1 MKRQANALT
10 AVLENW
16 QDVENAIDIYA
27 NSAGS
32 ALRENE
38 IYLDSWEAK
47 SKAVSSAWN
56 ELVNTFLNSGWIKGF
71 LDGSQKVLSFLTD
84 INGMIPVLI
93 GLIAGGLTTALTA
106 GWSAS
111 EKLSWSLIKVN
122 ILSGGLP
129 IVIGLLTTGVGML
142 ISWSISASDTA
153 KQIENL
159 TNKIE
164 EQQKAI
170 DELNA
175 KEKEATDL
183 YKEYASLMSK
193 SNTYGLS
200 TEEKEN
206 LLKISNDLVETYGLE
221 VEGIDSVTGAYII
234 GANAINDYVEALK
247 RERDIELEKQTG
259 TRNDRI
265 EKNINSVKK
274 NSAQYDTEQLKKDI
288 GVYVQKNAYDKE
300 KSYQSSGGGYD
311 ATGAMMSGQY
321 KKFELPDYV
330 TKIDNPVVERLIK
343 QTELTPEDIAELES
357 ALVKDKVK
365 YNAVTNSIV
374 KDLLTNIQ
382 VDNSDILDSNGESLL
397 TQLLT
402 PFLTTVDWDEFKQDE
417 FEVRVKEFATHA
429 SETLSEVATK
439 LQDAQSKMTAG
450 ELKLTGYEDMY
461 NTLQNQVGLLKKM
474 LDQDIIDEDSY
485 NKQLAQ
491 ITQQISNN
499 IGLAMVDIGSKIS
512 ETDEASKQNFKNVAD
527 NFIALENQFRQGSI
541 TSTQYLDSLTSTIE
555 NMDFTETFGQNK
567 VAAQQFFATFTGKTG
582 NLIQDTLTQF
592 EAGKISVDEY
602 GDKLVAFAKQQKALA
617 EQAKSNGF
625 ISDDTVKELE
635 TQNKAIDEAAK
646 KWEELNDINTYL
658 DENMSTLNSSFN
670 SSSSEYQNFA
680 TGLYNEFSKLSD
692 DTKNTIISNM
702 QQMEGFSHITAEN
715 LQKDMLSSVGTSK
728 ALAEGIALTTNDVFK
743 NLAQNGGE
751 VLSALG
757 TAIKG
762 FEYTIKFTAEMQD
775 PTKGTFKVAGIPI
788 PFEVPNADLK
798 INGIAGEGA
807 ENVGQSLIDLGNSLS
822 IASEFIDFSDYGSS
836 TSNSGKSTGNKPS
849 GGGKSGG
856 SGSGG
861 GSNKDTVNEQLKK
874 DIEKKKSEIEAIDTS
889 IELQGLRIDI
899 ADESDY
905 ITRIDAVAEKY
916 DLVSEKTKRLTD
928 EYNRL
933 NAITPATE
941 EQAETL
947 KNRMGELVGEIS
959 NNIKETT
966 ELRRE
971 LELLSIEMI
980 SSSAEKAERQLE
992 RTTKRLDR
1000 DLKNITEGNVFDD
1013 SMFNMSVDMPKVS
1026 TSAVKKK
1033 RENND
1038 SIVEEQ
1044 QKRADEVFG
1053 IVQKSN
1059 QDIADENAVA
1069 RLVEEENLAIHNEN
1083 KLIEEQEYAD
1093 ENLGIIQEMTDGI
1106 ESDITASNIFLENN
1120 PIEPQMDTTEFE
1132 TEYNKL
1138 KDMVSSIQGMMNDG
1152 VPIEVD
1158 SSSARN
1164 RRYTNTS
1171 NKANINGSEEGDGTS
1186 NYTMKVTS
1194 PSLTESDNLQAAYQA
1209 SKLIG
1214 TPYIWGGTSTTG
1226 FDCSGL
1232 IYYVYGGLGKNIGRV
1247 ADAQYHSG
1255 TPVDKSNLRMGDLV
1269 FYGTPEEAT
1278 HVGMYIGK
1286 GMMIHSAGGRD
1297 NTADNPGRGVCRQ
1310 SIDYRG
1316 DYLGARRY
1324 AAGTPKGNEYGK
1336 YTGIMAENYKPE
1348 ILINKVT
1355 GEMTYHDTPT
1365 AFDIRKYDVMGEDM
1379 TASLPKFAK
1388 GTVDPMEIAQYIREK
1403 YPEITNEG
1411 IAGILGNIYAESGF
1425 NQYASVVEGYGSGS
1439 NRQVTRRGFFQ
1450 LDDERISNWSSI
1462 VASGDWR
1469 KQIDTALAEG
1479 RYKNSGMGNS
1489 SKHNMWQYL
1498 TDTSLSA
1505 SEQATLW
1512 DKLYERSNGAARN
1525 TRIAKANEYFNQLK
1539 DGIDSFVSSI
1549 SDPYEGYKNKEE
1561 KRRLETY
1568 IEEHKVE
1575 DYYDKEFANDY
1586 IPFLNERKASTQ
1598 AIRDEIKELYKL
1610 EADSEEFTAKR
1621 QRILDDL
1628 NTQTLTDTERF
1639 AEISKKNLQRSKE
1652 ENQAYYDGLLE
1663 QFETYV
1669 DKVNS
1674 GEEVYDEKVYTEYIT
1689 ALDEQADRISDITEQ
1704 ITESTQNIID
1714 AYEQLE
1720 EINRRKK
1727 QESIISMQTENE
1739 EWEQRYNIDK
1749 NPKWLRYG
1757 LENYDR
1763 IIEEEAKNKAE
1774 YHTEAN
1780 DVRDQYVAEENSEI
1794 QELLQN
1800 YNDTFWEFEEYKNK
1814 VNSGEATYDE
1824 KVFAKYEAT
1833 LKDGLENIEVRDGAL
1848 EYIKENWDSFFDKEG
1863 NTTAAYDEALRTLPE
1878 EVLDDFKI
1886 VISRVSGK
1894 KQGWWESEQN
1904 LLSAQ
1909 ETLRSEQIDSLITAY
1924 QYEIDRYQK
1933 VVEKEQERNELEIS
1947 RLSAKTNLL
1956 QKHYD
1961 LTNSIRQEQ
1970 HNINKEL
1977 QASMTQYAYLD
1988 KETRK
1993 LLFNQEDY
2001 VALTEELTLASRE
2014 AERIQ
2019 RNYLNEI
2026 NNADVT
2032 NIDEITA
2039 KYERQYEL
2047 AMKKYEIA
2055 KAELEVSKKRQ
2066 QLDNVLAEKNVRML
2080 INGQWQWVANTQ
2092 EVINAQNELADAEY
2106 ARETAELGVSQ
2117 TSSLHSLQEKQNS
2130 LETANNVMNEQIND
2144 MTENLERIQEV
2155 LEGEP
2160 LSIASVLSQIAES
2173 GGNGIADIVNRFGRE
2188 FTDLVNF
2195 IADFNGHNRYD
2206 YKDIVT
2212 QTKNITSPSYGVDGK
2227 ANVYKSN
2234 DYMLAIDEAIERGDL
2249 NAALA
2254 ANKIRDDKIDYLG
2267 LDVDKLTEEDIKKKI
2282 NQRNASGTK
2291 SAKMGL
2297 SKVNEE
2303 GLELIHTNFGDLIP
2317 LEGGESI
2324 FSNLQTEKL
2333 WEWSQYR
2340 PNDFLRMFDLPNLT
2354 LNNKQGTNVTE
2365 YNLYGDVKVDSAVDA
2380 DDMLNAISNRFRTK
2394 Q

>member
-1 MKRQANALT
+1 MQYNSEDNSWSNWFTKEKANISTEFSSLFTDNFTDGEKYIQLRNQLLDTGKFDEWTDSLKISISTEKEFLKVWDGSGDIFESYQQYLKDTGQATSAFAGFTKKASTALKSFAASMASMAATWLIFEAIGLVFKAFDNWIHKAEYSREALEEVTKELDGTKSELTTINDKIAEIQAKGKLELTDKVELQKLESERSILEDQVKLLELKKELAEKKSNKDAVDTANSFARGFELTWHGVDTNALKQ
-10 AVLENW
+10 LRILGYENTSKNFQEGW
-16 QDVENAIDIYA
+16 YGSSLSERAKNEDGSLYKSYNKLIDIA
-27 NSAGS
+27 QKI
-32 ALRENE
+32 ENE
-38 IYLDSWEAK
+38 DDPEKLIKLHEKKADIQKAINEDKMRLSDIYSENLELIEQMTGDDPATQATREKLLEENRILEQYLFSAEELAQKNLTRFKEKFATNYNANLDLIQDDSNHKRSVNDTSPRKDAEGYGTIARSGVTEEGLDGLIAKNKELNQSFVDGKITTSEYFDNLSSEIEKINLDDVGKILDGGKGDNSKTDYIEETVANLAGQVSDALMYADQSFKAGETSVSDYIDTLDSGMEAQKKLLK
-47 SKAVSSAWN
+47 STYDLAEGENGLVKAVDESDLATKDAADSFN
-56 ELVNTFLNSGWIKGF
+56 ELVKAQED
-71 LDGSQKVLSFLTD
+71 LDAVDEFADNFGVLVDEMLE
-84 INGMIPVLI
+84 
-93 GLIAGGLTTALTA
+93 AGYIEGENI
-106 GWSAS
+106 S
-111 EKLSWSLIKVN
+111 EKLLGDPSLFSQTVTT
-122 ILSGGLP
+122 LSGEMQRLVDSGAYSADELAGKLAGSFGKSKEE
-129 IVIGLLTTGVGML
+129 IASALTGAKGNLEALVGENINAVNAMENAAAENAQKTISNSSQAIGRVLGALGNAISNFDYTLKATGFLEGNKEILRKDEDGKIIGVNMPASFGWT
-142 ISWSISASDTA
+142 ISGSGGSSESISQALTEASNYYSSSN
-153 KQIENL
+153 EP
-159 TNKIE
+159 
-164 EQQKAI
+164 I
-170 DELNA
+170 DV
-175 KEKEATDL
+175 TDWG
-183 YKEYASLMSK
+183 SL
-193 SNTYGLS
+193 
-200 TEEKEN
+200 
-206 LLKISNDLVETYGLE
+206 
-221 VEGIDSVTGAYII
+221 
-234 GANAINDYVEALK
+234 
-247 RERDIELEKQTG
+247 
-259 TRNDRI
+259 
-265 EKNINSVKK
+265 
-274 NSAQYDTEQLKKDI
+274 
-288 GVYVQKNAYDKE
+288 
-300 KSYQSSGGGYD
+300 SG
-311 ATGAMMSGQY
+311 
-321 KKFELPDYV
+321 
-330 TKIDNPVVERLIK
+330 
-343 QTELTPEDIAELES
+343 
-357 ALVKDKVK
+357 
-365 YNAVTNSIV
+365 
-374 KDLLTNIQ
+374 
-382 VDNSDILDSNGESLL
+382 SNGK
-397 TQLLT
+397 
-402 PFLTTVDWDEFKQDE
+402 P
-417 FEVRVKEFATHA
+417 
-429 SETLSEVATK
+429 
-439 LQDAQSKMTAG
+439 
-450 ELKLTGYEDMY
+450 TG
-461 NTLQNQVGLLKKM
+461 
-474 LDQDIIDEDSY
+474 
-485 NKQLAQ
+485 
-491 ITQQISNN
+491 
-499 IGLAMVDIGSKIS
+499 GS
-512 ETDEASKQNFKNVAD
+512 
-527 NFIALENQFRQGSI
+527 
-541 TSTQYLDSLTSTIE
+541 
-555 NMDFTETFGQNK
+555 
-567 VAAQQFFATFTGKTG
+567 
-582 NLIQDTLTQF
+582 
-592 EAGKISVDEY
+592 
-602 GDKLVAFAKQQKALA
+602 
-617 EQAKSNGF
+617 
-625 ISDDTVKELE
+625 
-635 TQNKAIDEAAK
+635 
-646 KWEELNDINTYL
+646 
-658 DENMSTLNSSFN
+658 
-670 SSSSEYQNFA
+670 
-680 TGLYNEFSKLSD
+680 
-692 DTKNTIISNM
+692 
-702 QQMEGFSHITAEN
+702 
-715 LQKDMLSSVGTSK
+715 
-728 ALAEGIALTTNDVFK
+728 
-743 NLAQNGGE
+743 
-751 VLSALG
+751 
-757 TAIKG
+757 
-762 FEYTIKFTAEMQD
+762 
-775 PTKGTFKVAGIPI
+775 
-788 PFEVPNADLK
+788 
-798 INGIAGEGA
+798 
-807 ENVGQSLIDLGNSLS
+807 
-822 IASEFIDFSDYGSS
+822 
-836 TSNSGKSTGNKPS
+836 PS
-849 GGGKSGG
+849 GGKSGG
-856 SGSGG
+856 SGS

-1026 TSAVKKK
+1026 TNAVKKK

-1093 ENLGIIQEMTDGI
+1093 ENLGIIQGMTDGI

-1132 TEYNKL
+1132 TEYNRL

-1152 VPIEVD
+1152 VPIEVG

-1171 NKANINGSEEGDGTS
+1171 KKPNEIQGSEEGDGTS

-1297 NTADNPGRGVCRQ
+1297 NTAENPGRGVCRQ

-1379 TASLPKFAK
+1379 TASLPKFAT
-1388 GTVDPMEIAQYIREK
+1388 GTPVADMAIRAIIKEQCDKYGVPYEIALAVLDQEMGNK
-1403 YPEITNEG
+1403 ITLGKNPDGKSYSHTSWQLYDYGVWGGVSSEDKAFIENAAKTGENFNEAFG
-1411 IAGILGNIYAESGF
+1411 KATGYAMNYLAQNYKRTGSWKGAVGAY
-1425 NQYASVVEGYGSGS
+1425 NGSGI
-1439 NRQVTRRGFFQ
+1439 NGKYANDVITRANSKAFQ
-1450 LDDERISNWSSI
+1450 DAANAMAENISTAI
-1462 VASGDWR
+1462 
-1469 KQIDTALAEG
+1469 KTQI
-1479 RYKNSGMGNS
+1479 
-1489 SKHNMWQYL
+1489 
-1498 TDTSLSA
+1498 
-1505 SEQATLW
+1505 
-1512 DKLYERSNGAARN
+1512 
-1525 TRIAKANEYFNQLK
+1525 
-1539 DGIDSFVSSI
+1539 
-1549 SDPYEGYKNKEE
+1549 DPYEGYKNKEE
-1561 KRRLETY
+1561 KKRLETY
-1568 IEEHKVE
+1568 IEEYKVE
-1575 DYYDKEFANDY
+1575 DYYSDEFVNDY
-1586 IPFLNERKASTQ
+1586 IPFLKERKELNQ
-1598 AIRDEIKELYKL
+1598 AIVDETKELYKL
-1610 EADSEEFTAKR
+1610 DVDSAEFTAKR
-1621 QRILDDL
+1621 QKILDDI
-1628 NTQTLTDTERF
+1628 NTQTLVDTEKL
-1639 AEISKKNLQRSKE
+1639 AEISKKEFERAKE
-1652 ENQAYYDGLLE
+1652 KNQAYYDGLFA
-1663 QFETYV
+1663 QFEDY
-1669 DKVNS
+1669 KNRVNS
-1674 GEEVYDEKVYTEYIT
+1674 DETEFDEKVYTEYIT
-1689 ALDEQADRISDITEQ
+1689 ALNEQADAIDNIKDQ
-1704 ITESTQNIID
+1704 IEECTQNIID

-1720 EINRRKK
+1720 EINRQKK
-1727 QESIISMQTENE
+1727 QEKIVSMQTENE

-1800 YNDTFWEFEEYKNK
+1800 YNDTFWEFEDYKSK
-1814 VNSGEATYDE
+1814 VNSGEAAYDE

-1848 EYIKENWDSFFDKEG
+1848 EYIEKNWDSFFNKDG
-1863 NTTAAYDEALRTLPE
+1863 TTSATYDEALRNLPK
-1878 EVLDDFKI
+1878 EVLDDFKV

-1904 LLSAQ
+1904 QLSAQ

-1924 QYEIDRYQK
+1924 QHEIDRYQK
-1933 VVEKEQERNELEIS
+1933 VVEKEQERNELSIS

-1988 KETRK
+1988 EETRK

-2001 VALTEELTLASRE
+2001 VELTEELTLASRE

-2026 NNADVT
+2026 NNADTT

-2092 EVINAQNELADAEY
+2092 DVINAQNELADAEY
-2106 ARETAELGVSQ
+2106 AKETAELGVSQ

-2206 YKDIVT
+2206 HKDIVT

-2291 SAKMGL
+2291 STKMGL

>member
-1 MKRQANALT
+1 MSVAAIS
-10 AVLENW
+10 AV
-16 QDVENAIDIYA
+16 DYT
-27 NSAGS
+27 
-32 ALRENE
+32 
-38 IYLDSWEAK
+38 
-47 SKAVSSAWN
+47 KA
-56 ELVNTFLNSGWIKGF
+56 
-71 LDGSQKVLSFLTD
+71 LDGLSLKQAQLMLTTQGIVGEEQKDLLVRQ
-84 INGMIPVLI
+84 
-93 GLIAGGLTTALTA
+93 GLIATSDRMSASIVSEALANTALNKEQQDAILIKAGLMKQKTKELITDNACTEAKLRAILAEKGIKGAKADTLIASILQTGQNTKEAISWDVLTA
-106 GWSAS
+106 SIKKSMIALAQNPLTWIAVAVGAVVGFIKVVDHFAITA
-111 EKLSWSLIKVN
+111 EKLNEQLQELKATEEELISTQDKLTEIDGKIAEIQSKGTLSITDKADISRLEQEKLLLKDEIELLKLRKELQQDEYNKNAKKYADGQYSNYMGGKVGIASVIN
-122 ILSGGLP
+122 NYKGYKAKSERTDIDDYFIEDAKRGLKETEAELIEYRNTINENLANLAPDDEESRKKLETIREAIEKLIYTEEELAKIKFDRFIIDPNNTGISKGFEKIKSDGEVTTQEITELANKFPTLKKFMDDNGISAEMLAAELNNVGTEAENSGGN
-129 IVIGLLTTGVGML
+129 VDKMTDLLGSDIKTLSTLQDKYNELKSAQEEYNSTGA
-142 ISWSISASDTA
+142 ISADTMQKLIDNDLLQYLDYSSGKLQFNTSALLNQGEAA
-153 KQIENL
+153 KVAAIQSL
-159 TNKIE
+159 
-164 EQQKAI
+164 QKAMAEDLAAVAAGRDAEASALAQTAI
-170 DELNA
+170 AGLGNNAEKAGNQTQTAAGQLAGFAVAAQAAKDGAEGNLAEGVNVDEYRA
-175 KEKEATDL
+175 KADAIIAT
-183 YKEYASLMSK
+183 YTSA
-193 SNTYGLS
+193 
-200 TEEKEN
+200 
-206 LLKISNDLVETYGLE
+206 
-221 VEGIDSVTGAYII
+221 
-234 GANAINDYVEALK
+234 ANAI
-247 RERDIELEKQTG
+247 G
-259 TRNDRI
+259 
-265 EKNINSVKK
+265 NI
-274 NSAQYDTEQLKKDI
+274 
-288 GVYVQKNAYDKE
+288 
-300 KSYQSSGGGYD
+300 
-311 ATGAMMSGQY
+311 
-321 KKFELPDYV
+321 
-330 TKIDNPVVERLIK
+330 
-343 QTELTPEDIAELES
+343 
-357 ALVKDKVK
+357 
-365 YNAVTNSIV
+365 
-374 KDLLTNIQ
+374 
-382 VDNSDILDSNGESLL
+382 
-397 TQLLT
+397 
-402 PFLTTVDWDEFKQDE
+402 
-417 FEVRVKEFATHA
+417 
-429 SETLSEVATK
+429 
-439 LQDAQSKMTAG
+439 
-450 ELKLTGYEDMY
+450 
-461 NTLQNQVGLLKKM
+461 
-474 LDQDIIDEDSY
+474 
-485 NKQLAQ
+485 
-491 ITQQISNN
+491 
-499 IGLAMVDIGSKIS
+499 
-512 ETDEASKQNFKNVAD
+512 
-527 NFIALENQFRQGSI
+527 
-541 TSTQYLDSLTSTIE
+541 
-555 NMDFTETFGQNK
+555 
-567 VAAQQFFATFTGKTG
+567 
-582 NLIQDTLTQF
+582 
-592 EAGKISVDEY
+592 
-602 GDKLVAFAKQQKALA
+602 
-617 EQAKSNGF
+617 
-625 ISDDTVKELE
+625 
-635 TQNKAIDEAAK
+635 
-646 KWEELNDINTYL
+646 
-658 DENMSTLNSSFN
+658 
-670 SSSSEYQNFA
+670 
-680 TGLYNEFSKLSD
+680 
-692 DTKNTIISNM
+692 
-702 QQMEGFSHITAEN
+702 
-715 LQKDMLSSVGTSK
+715 
-728 ALAEGIALTTNDVFK
+728 
-743 NLAQNGGE
+743 
-751 VLSALG
+751 
-757 TAIKG
+757 
-762 FEYTIKFTAEMQD
+762 
-775 PTKGTFKVAGIPI
+775 
-788 PFEVPNADLK
+788 
-798 INGIAGEGA
+798 
-807 ENVGQSLIDLGNSLS
+807 S
-822 IASEFIDFSDYGSS
+822 IAS
-836 TSNSGKSTGNKPS
+836 PS

-1038 SIVEEQ
+1038 SIIEEQ

-1093 ENLGIIQEMTDGI
+1093 ENLGIIQGMTDGI
-1106 ESDITASNIFLENN
+1106 ENDITASNIFLENN

-1171 NKANINGSEEGDGTS
+1171 KKPNEIQGSEEGDGTS

-1379 TASLPKFAK
+1379 TASLPKFAT
-1388 GTVDPMEIAQYIREK
+1388 GTPVADMAIRAIIKEQCDKYGVPYEIALAVLDQEMGNK
-1403 YPEITNEG
+1403 ITLGKNPDGKSYSHTSWQLYDYGVWGGVSSEDKAFIENAAKTGENFNEAFG
-1411 IAGILGNIYAESGF
+1411 KATGYAMNYLAQNYKRTGSWKGAVGAY
-1425 NQYASVVEGYGSGS
+1425 NGSGI
-1439 NRQVTRRGFFQ
+1439 NGKYANDVITRANSKAFQ
-1450 LDDERISNWSSI
+1450 DAANAMAENISTAI
-1462 VASGDWR
+1462 
-1469 KQIDTALAEG
+1469 KTQI
-1479 RYKNSGMGNS
+1479 
-1489 SKHNMWQYL
+1489 
-1498 TDTSLSA
+1498 
-1505 SEQATLW
+1505 
-1512 DKLYERSNGAARN
+1512 
-1525 TRIAKANEYFNQLK
+1525 
-1539 DGIDSFVSSI
+1539 
-1549 SDPYEGYKNKEE
+1549 DPYEGYKNKEE
-1561 KRRLETY
+1561 KKRLETY
-1568 IEEHKVE
+1568 IEEYKVE
-1575 DYYDKEFANDY
+1575 DYYSDEFVNDY
-1586 IPFLNERKASTQ
+1586 IPFLKERKELNQ
-1598 AIRDEIKELYKL
+1598 AIVDETKELYKL
-1610 EADSEEFTAKR
+1610 DVDSAEFTAKR
-1621 QRILDDL
+1621 QKILDDI
-1628 NTQTLTDTERF
+1628 NTQTLVDTEKL
-1639 AEISKKNLQRSKE
+1639 AEISKKELERAKE
-1652 ENQAYYDGLLE
+1652 KNQAYYDGLFA
-1663 QFETYV
+1663 QFEDY
-1669 DKVNS
+1669 KNRVNS
-1674 GEEVYDEKVYTEYIT
+1674 DEAEFDEKVYTEYIT
-1689 ALDEQADRISDITEQ
+1689 ALNEQADAIDNIKEQ
-1704 ITESTQNIID
+1704 IAESTQNIID

-1800 YNDTFWEFEEYKNK
+1800 YNDTFWEFEDYKSK
-1814 VNSGEATYDE
+1814 VNSGEAAYDE

-1848 EYIKENWDSFFDKEG
+1848 EYIEKNWDSFFNKDG
-1863 NTTAAYDEALRTLPE
+1863 TTSATYDEALRNLPK
-1878 EVLDDFKI
+1878 EVLDDFKV

-1933 VVEKEQERNELEIS
+1933 VVEKEQERNELSIS

-2026 NNADVT
+2026 NNADAT

-2092 EVINAQNELADAEY
+2092 DVINAQNELADAEY
-2106 ARETAELGVSQ
+2106 AKETAELGVSQ

-2234 DYMLAIDEAIERGDL
+2234 DYMLAINEAIERGDL

-2291 SAKMGL
+2291 STKMGL